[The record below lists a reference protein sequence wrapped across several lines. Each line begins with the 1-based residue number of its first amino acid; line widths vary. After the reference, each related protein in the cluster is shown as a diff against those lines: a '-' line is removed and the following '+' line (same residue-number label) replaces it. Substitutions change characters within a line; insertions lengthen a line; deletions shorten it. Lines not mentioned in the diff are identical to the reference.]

1 MGAQLRVYRQ
11 KIKSAQTTKK
21 ITRAMELIAA
31 SRIQKA
37 QARVTASTPYSRAIT
52 RAVSAVAT
60 YSNVDHVL
68 TTEPETIERAAV
80 VILTSDR
87 GLAGAFNSQVL
98 REAEQLAELLRSQG
112 KDVVYFLVGRK
123 AVGYFQFRRR
133 ASERQWTGSTE
144 NPEFE
149 LAKEIADAVLEV
161 FLRDAADG
169 GVDEIHVVYN
179 RFVSMMTQTPEVVR
193 LLPLEVVEGVEEPD
207 ATVQPLYEFEPDVET
222 VLDALLPVY
231 IESRIFNALL
241 QSAAAKHAAT
251 QKAMKSA
258 SDNADKLI
266 TDYTRLANN
275 ARQAEITQQ
284 ISEIVGGADALVAE
298 VSNPRRRERRMTDTA
313 TAPVAEATGG
323 AVGRIAR
330 VTGPVVDIEFPHD
343 SIPEIYNALKTD
355 ITIEGVTTTIT
366 LEVAQHLGDDL
377 VRAIALKPTDGLV
390 RGQEVIDTGEAISV
404 PVGDVTKGKVFN
416 VIGEVLNGE
425 PGEQHRDHRALA
437 DPPQAPGLRPA
448 RVEDAALRDRHQGH
462 RPPHPVRAGWQDRPL
477 RRCRR
482 RQDRPHPG
490 DDPARRAGPRWC
502 VGVRRCRRAHP

>member
-21 ITRAMELIAA
+21 ITKAMELIAA

-80 VILTSDR
+80 LVITSDR

-98 REAEQLAELLRSQG
+98 REAEELSELLRSQG
-112 KDVVYFLVGRK
+112 KEVVYFLIGRK
-123 AVGYFQFRRR
+123 AVSYFQFRRR
-133 ASERQWTGSTE
+133 SSERQWVGSSE
-144 NPEFE
+144 NPQFD
-149 LAKEIADAVLEV
+149 LAKDVAEAVLEA

-193 LLPLEVVEGVEEPD
+193 LLPLEVVEGVDEPD
-207 ATVQPLYEFEPDVET
+207 STVQPLYEFEPDVET

-241 QSAAAKHAAT
+241 QSAAAKQAAT

-266 TDYTRLANN
+266 TDYTRLRNN
-275 ARQAEITQQ
+275 ARQAEITTQ
-284 ISEIVGGADALVAE
+284 ISEIVGGADALA
-298 VSNPRRRERRMTDTA
+298 SA
-313 TAPVAEATGG
+313 
-323 AVGRIAR
+323 
-330 VTGPVVDIEFPHD
+330 
-343 SIPEIYNALKTD
+343 K
-355 ITIEGVTTTIT
+355 
-366 LEVAQHLGDDL
+366 
-377 VRAIALKPTDGLV
+377 
-390 RGQEVIDTGEAISV
+390 
-404 PVGDVTKGKVFN
+404 
-416 VIGEVLNGE
+416 
-425 PGEQHRDHRALA
+425 
-437 DPPQAPGLRPA
+437 
-448 RVEDAALRDRHQGH
+448 
-462 RPPHPVRAGWQDRPL
+462 
-477 RRCRR
+477 
-482 RQDRPHPG
+482 
-490 DDPARRAGPRWC
+490 
-502 VGVRRCRRAHP
+502 